1 MNLLINMF
9 QNKDLKFVSY
19 GEILFDVFKHAK
31 KIGGAPLNLASRINS
46 FGFPVSMISAIG
58 NDEDGKTLLN
68 YLQKNG
74 INTRGIITN
83 NYPTGL
89 VNVELDQH
97 KSATYI
103 IEHPS
108 AWDKM
113 EPNETLDK
121 IVKTSDVFLFGSLAC
136 RDEVSRN
143 TLYHLLKNKQPYKV
157 FDVNLRAPH
166 YQMETLKILMN
177 HADFIKFNDEELLE
191 ISSELGSTFT
201 SIEDNIDFISKHT
214 QTDSLC
220 VTKGKDGAVL
230 LWRGKLYYNPGFPIT
245 VADTVGAGD
254 SFLASLISQL
264 LSNGNP
270 QKAID
275 FACAVGSIVASSQG
289 ANPAIKEEEINK
301 YLDTLN

>member
-1 MNLLINMF
+1 MMF
-9 QNKDLKFVSY
+9 NNKNLKFVSY
-19 GEILFDVFKHAK
+19 GEILFDVFKNTK
-31 KIGGAPLNLASRINS
+31 KIGGAPLNLASRISS
-46 FGFPVSMISAIG
+46 FGFTVSMISAVG
-58 NDEDGKTLLN
+58 NDEDGQILLN
-68 YLQKNG
+68 YLHKNG
-74 INTRGIITN
+74 INTNGVITN

-89 VNVELDQH
+89 VNVKLDEH

-103 IEHPS
+103 IKHPS

-113 EPNETLDK
+113 EYNDTLNN

-166 YQMETLKILMN
+166 YQMETLETLMN

-191 ISSELGSTFT
+191 ISTELGSKFT
-201 SIEDNIDFISKHT
+201 TIEDNIEFISKHT
-214 QTDSLC
+214 NTHSLC

-230 LWRGKLYYNPGFPIT
+230 LWNGKLYNNSGFPIT

-264 LSNGNP
+264 LSNGKP
-270 QKAID
+270 QHAID
-275 FACAVGSIVASSQG
+275 FACAIGSIVASNEG
-289 ANPAIKEEEINK
+289 ANPIIKEEEINQ